1 MKRLFFAL
9 WPSDPTRKVVDQ
21 FNQALKVRDLKIVK
35 ADNLHVTLVFLGNVD
50 AQTEQ
55 VIRLKASG
63 ISAQPFIQNFNQLA
77 FWHKPRILCLL
88 SQTVDLQL
96 LVLVDALTQ
105 IAKQCAIKIEDRP
118 YQPHITL
125 ARKAQAL
132 IDIKAPAIQWS
143 ADSFYLVESCSTS
156 EGVQYRVVQRWEL
169 E

>member
-1 MKRLFFAL
+1 MRRLFFAL
-9 WPSDPTRKVVDQ
+9 WPSDRVRKAVGQ
-21 FNQALKVRDLKIVK
+21 FNQTLKARDLKTVK

-55 VIRLKASG
+55 IIRQKAND
-63 ISAQPFIQNFNQLA
+63 ISAQPFMLNFTQLA
-77 FWHKPRILCLL
+77 YWHKPRILCLL
-88 SQTVDLQL
+88 SQTVDPQL

-105 IAKQCAIKIEDRP
+105 IAKQCAIKMEHRP

-132 IDIKAPAIQWS
+132 INAEAPAIQWS
-143 ADSFYLVESCSTS
+143 ADFFCLVESCSTS